1 MVVVRILSMRL
12 VGAFGVGAAVA
23 PAQPPPPAPAADA
36 TPAAPAVDP
45 VTELAAKVGDA
56 KVA

>member
-1 MVVVRILSMRL
+1 MVVVRILSMLL
-12 VGAFGVGAAVA
+12 VLPFVVGAAVA
-23 PAQPPPPAPAADA
+23 LAHAPPPARPAHAK
-36 TPAAPAVDP
+36 PAAPAVDP

>member
-1 MVVVRILSMRL
+1 MVVVRILSMLL
-12 VGAFGVGAAVA
+12 VLAFVVGAAVA
-23 PAQPPPPAPAADA
+23 QAQSPTPAPAAEA
-36 TPAAPAVDP
+36 KPAVPPVDP